1 MAVAESLSVEAAPY
15 AFTFDLAETALVL
28 IDMQRDF
35 LEPGGFGES
44 LGNDVEQ
51 LRKTIAPLRAVLD
64 ACRAA
69 GMAVVHTR
77 EGHLPDLSDCP
88 PSKLLR
94 GNPSMRIGDPGPK
107 GRILVRG
114 EEGHDIIEE
123 LYPVTGEPVID
134 KPGKGAFYATDFGEL
149 LTARGIRRLVVTG
162 VTTEVC
168 VHTTVREAND
178 RGYEC
183 LVLSDCV
190 GSYFPQFQQ
199 AGLEMVA
206 AQGGIFGWTAE
217 SAAFLAALAT
227 ASPVGPDAPETAREP
242 AQLPR

>member
-1 MAVAESLSVEAAPY
+1 MAVPQPLVAEAAPY
-15 AFTFDLAETALVL
+15 PFSFDLATTALVI

-35 LEPGGFGES
+35 LEPGGFGAS
-44 LGNDVEQ
+44 LGNDVDE
-51 LRKTIAPLRAVLD
+51 LRRTIAPLRAVLA

-69 GMAVVHTR
+69 GMTVMHTR

-94 GNPSMRIGDPGPK
+94 GSPSLRIGDPGPK

-123 LYPVTGEPVID
+123 LYPAAGEPVID
-134 KPGKGAFYATDFGEL
+134 KPGKGAFYATDFGDL
-149 LTARGIRRLVVTG
+149 LAARGIRSLVVTG

-190 GSYFPQFQQ
+190 GSYFPEFQRT
-199 AGLEMVA
+199 GLEMIR

-217 SAAFLAALAT
+217 SAAFLGALAT
-227 ASPVGPDAPETAREP
+227 AAPALCDPPDAARQP
-242 AQLPR
+242 AS